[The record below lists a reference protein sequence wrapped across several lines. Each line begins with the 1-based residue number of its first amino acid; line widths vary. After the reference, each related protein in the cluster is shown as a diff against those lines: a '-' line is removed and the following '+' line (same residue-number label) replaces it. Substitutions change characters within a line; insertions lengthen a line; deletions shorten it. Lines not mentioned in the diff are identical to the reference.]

1 MALGM
6 FDILLLSRSI
16 LFLMY
21 YTGGHVNRLISAI
34 AVSCAVLATSVQ
46 AKSKCDVE
54 LGHGLIITDNE
65 IRIVDDGQT
74 RIQINNDSQLFIL
87 GRWIEL
93 DQQGEAV
100 VREYSLGIRDTVP
113 ELVNL
118 ATDGVNLGLSA
129 IEQVVEGMSDKEP
142 EVLKTQLQYVERA
155 LMDKF
160 KRGDDFFFIAPQ
172 SLSKIDDFFTKE
184 ISQKIHSAVHG
195 SLGSILVSL
204 GDAFKSREG
213 NIEDRINDMGQRM
226 EIISKEIDKSLQKKA
241 HQLEE
246 KAEEYCECLNSL
258 DKTEEKLQ
266 RIVPELVAYD
276 LVQIRS

>member
-1 MALGM
+1 M
-6 FDILLLSRSI
+6 LLSM
-16 LFLMY
+16 LPLTCFAQ
-21 YTGGHVNRLISAI
+21 G
-34 AVSCAVLATSVQ
+34 
-46 AKSKCDVE
+46 KCEVE
-54 LGHGLIITDNE
+54 LGHGLIITDSV
-65 IRIVDDGQT
+65 IRIVDKGQT
-74 RIQINNDSQLFIL
+74 RVQINNDTQLLIQ
-87 GRWIEL
+87 GYWIDLSEQETQVL
-93 DQQGEAV
+93 Y
-100 VREYSLGIRDTVP
+100 EYSKGIRDTVP
-113 ELVNL
+113 ELVSL

-195 SLGSILVSL
+195 SLGAILVSL

-213 NIEDRINDMGQRM
+213 NIEDRITDMSQRM
-226 EIISKEIDKSLQKKA
+226 DIITKEIDKSLEKKA
-241 HQLEE
+241 QQLES
-246 KAEEYCECLNSL
+246 KAEEYCECLNTL
-258 DKTEEKLQ
+258 DETEARLQ
-266 RIVPELVAYD
+266 AIVPDLTAYD

>member
-1 MALGM
+1 MSL
-6 FDILLLSRSI
+6 FIRYCLPSLLFSLSFS
-16 LFLMY
+16 
-21 YTGGHVNRLISAI
+21 
-34 AVSCAVLATSVQ
+34 SVAQ
-46 AKSKCDVE
+46 GKCDVE
-54 LGHGLIITDNE
+54 LGHGLIITDSV
-65 IRIVDDGQT
+65 IRIVDKGQT
-74 RIQINNDSQLFIL
+74 RVQINNDNQLLIK
-87 GRWIEL
+87 GYWINLTEQETKVL
-93 DQQGEAV
+93 N
-100 VREYSLGIRDTVP
+100 EYSKGIRDTVP
-113 ELVNL
+113 ELVSL

-195 SLGSILVSL
+195 SLGAIIMSL

-213 NIEDRINDMGQRM
+213 NIEDRITDMGQRM
-226 EIISKEIDKSLQKKA
+226 DIITKEIDKSLEKKA
-241 HQLEE
+241 SQLES
-246 KAEEYCECLNSL
+246 KAEEYCECLNTL
-258 DKTEEKLQ
+258 DETEARLQ
-266 RIVPELVAYD
+266 AIVPSLAAYD

>member
-1 MALGM
+1 MNRFLGAVALSCC
-6 FDILLLSRSI
+6 LLS
-16 LFLMY
+16 
-21 YTGGHVNRLISAI
+21 
-34 AVSCAVLATSVQ
+34 ATAA

-65 IRIVDDGQT
+65 IRIVDNGQT
-74 RIQINNDSQLFIL
+74 RIQINNDNQLFIL

-93 DQQGEAV
+93 DQAGEAGV
-100 VREYSLGIRDTVP
+100 AEYANGIRETVP

-226 EIISKEIDKSLQKKA
+226 DIISKEIDKSLQKKA
-241 HQLEE
+241 FQLEE

-258 DKTEEKLQ
+258 DQTEEKLQ
-266 RIVPELVAYD
+266 KIVPELVPYD

>member
-1 MALGM
+1 MA
-6 FDILLLSRSI
+6 LLSRS
-16 LFLMY
+16 LLAA
-21 YTGGHVNRLISAI
+21 AI
-34 AVSCAVLATSVQ
+34 AFSSFSSYASLEKKQCE
-46 AKSKCDVE
+46 VE
-54 LGHGLIITDNE
+54 LSHGLIITDDV
-65 IRIVDDGQT
+65 IRIVDKGQT
-74 RIQINNDSQLFIL
+74 RVQINNNNQLFIRGYWVDL
-87 GRWIEL
+87 NPE
-93 DQQGEAV
+93 ETKV
-100 VREYSLGIRDTVP
+100 VEQFSLGIRDTVP
-113 ELVNL
+113 ELVEL

-195 SLGSILVSL
+195 SLGAILVSL

-226 EIISKEIDKSLQKKA
+226 DIISKEIDKSLQKKA
-241 HQLEE
+241 EQLEM
-246 KAEEYCECLNSL
+246 KASEYCECLNSL
-258 DKTEEKLQ
+258 DVTESRLQ
-266 RIVPELVAYD
+266 KIVPGMADFD
-276 LVQIRS
+276 LVQIKS

>member
-1 MALGM
+1 MA
-6 FDILLLSRSI
+6 FLSRAILSLSI
-16 LFLMY
+16 ALSSTAAF
-21 YTGGHVNRLISAI
+21 A
-34 AVSCAVLATSVQ
+34 Q
-46 AKSKCDVE
+46 KPCDVE
-54 LGHGLIITDNE
+54 LRHGLIITDDV
-65 IRIVDDGQT
+65 IRIVDKGQT
-74 RIQINNDSQLFIL
+74 RVQINNNTQLFIRGYWVDL
-87 GRWIEL
+87 GEDESKVL
-93 DQQGEAV
+93 EQFSQ
-100 VREYSLGIRDTVP
+100 GIRQTVP

-172 SLSKIDDFFTKE
+172 SLSQIDDFFTKE

-195 SLGSILVSL
+195 SLGAILVSL

-226 EIISKEIDKSLQKKA
+226 DIITKEIDKSLQKKSRPIRA
-241 HQLEE
+241 KSIRILRIPQHLR
-246 KAEEYCECLNSL
+246 CHRISL
-258 DKTEEKLQ
+258 TSDCTGHGRL
-266 RIVPELVAYD
+266 
-276 LVQIRS
+276 

>member
-1 MALGM
+1 MS
-6 FDILLLSRSI
+6 FIKRCSLLLSM
-16 LFLMY
+16 LPLTCFAQ
-21 YTGGHVNRLISAI
+21 G
-34 AVSCAVLATSVQ
+34 
-46 AKSKCDVE
+46 KCEVE
-54 LGHGLIITDNE
+54 LGHGLIITDSV
-65 IRIVDDGQT
+65 IRIVDKGQT
-74 RIQINNDSQLFIL
+74 RVQINNDTQLLIQ
-87 GRWIEL
+87 GYWIDLSEQETQVL
-93 DQQGEAV
+93 Y
-100 VREYSLGIRDTVP
+100 EYSKGIRDTVP
-113 ELVNL
+113 ELVSL

-195 SLGSILVSL
+195 SLGAILVSL

-213 NIEDRINDMGQRM
+213 NIEDRITDMSQRM
-226 EIISKEIDKSLQKKA
+226 DIITKEIDKSLEKKA
-241 HQLEE
+241 QQLES
-246 KAEEYCECLNSL
+246 KAEEYCECLNTL
-258 DKTEEKLQ
+258 DETEARLQ
-266 RIVPELVAYD
+266 AIVPDLTAYD

>member
-1 MALGM
+1 M
-6 FDILLLSRSI
+6 FRSLSFATLLLLSA
-16 LFLMY
+16 LP
-21 YTGGHVNRLISAI
+21 TSA
-34 AVSCAVLATSVQ
+34 
-46 AKSKCDVE
+46 KNKCDVE
-54 LGHGLIITDNE
+54 LSHGLIITDSE
-65 IRIVDDGQT
+65 IRIVDNGQT
-74 RIQINNDSQLFIL
+74 RVQINNDNQLLIR
-87 GRWIEL
+87 GYWVEL
-93 DQQGEAV
+93 SEQETQV
-100 VREYSLGIRDTVP
+100 LYEYSKGIRDTVP
-113 ELVNL
+113 ELVSL

-184 ISQKIHSAVHG
+184 ISKKIHSAVHG
-195 SLGSILVSL
+195 SLGAILMSL

-213 NIEDRINDMGQRM
+213 NIEDRITDMGQRM

-241 HQLEE
+241 QQLEE
-246 KAEEYCECLNSL
+246 KAEEYCECLNTL
-258 DKTEEKLQ
+258 ENTETRLQ
-266 RIVPELVAYD
+266 TIVPSLAAYD

>member
-1 MALGM
+1 MLLG
-6 FDILLLSRSI
+6 S
-16 LFLMY
+16 
-21 YTGGHVNRLISAI
+21 HSAW
-34 AVSCAVLATSVQ
+34 
-46 AKSKCDVE
+46 AKNKCDVE
-54 LGHGLIITDNE
+54 LSHGLIITDSE
-65 IRIVDDGQT
+65 IRIVDNGQT
-74 RIQINNDSQLFIL
+74 RVQINNDDQLLIR
-87 GRWIEL
+87 GYWVEL
-93 DQQGEAV
+93 SEQETGV
-100 VREYSLGIRDTVP
+100 LREYATGIRDTVP

-184 ISQKIHSAVHG
+184 ISKKIHSAVHG
-195 SLGSILVSL
+195 SLGAILVSL

-213 NIEDRINDMGQRM
+213 NIEDRITDMGQRM
-226 EIISKEIDKSLQKKA
+226 DIISKEIDKSLQKKA
-241 HQLEE
+241 LQLEE
-246 KAEEYCECLNSL
+246 KAEEYCECLNTL
-258 DKTEEKLQ
+258 DKTETRLQ
-266 RIVPELVAYD
+266 TIVPSLSAYD

>member
-1 MALGM
+1 M
-6 FDILLLSRSI
+6 
-16 LFLMY
+16 
-21 YTGGHVNRLISAI
+21 NRLLSAI
-34 AVSCAVLATSVQ
+34 ALSCAVLTSF
-46 AKSKCDVE
+46 AHANNKCDVE

-93 DQQGEAV
+93 DQEGERV

-246 KAEEYCECLNSL
+246 KAAEYCECLNTL
-258 DKTEEKLQ
+258 DQTEEKLQ